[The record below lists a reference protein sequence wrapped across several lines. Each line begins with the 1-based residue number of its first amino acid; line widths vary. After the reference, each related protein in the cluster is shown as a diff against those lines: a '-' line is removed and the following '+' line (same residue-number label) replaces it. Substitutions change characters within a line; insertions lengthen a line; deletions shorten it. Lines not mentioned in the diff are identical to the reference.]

1 MMTFRKL
8 SADSDGRLIRAYFT
22 EGRPDTAP
30 IPDPLE
36 APTLDPGGRMTS
48 YYMGKDRRA
57 SWRPDMPKSVAAA
70 LGIDATQSPSD
81 AVLDHLFE
89 AKRGDNG
96 EAWSVHKRKISAYDL
111 TLAPHKSVS
120 LAVEF
125 ARSPAEAAMIR
136 HALDRAGDA
145 TMRYVARELG
155 WARLGD
161 GGKDGAE
168 PGAVA
173 WAAFRHHNARPTQH
187 IQDGKTG
194 VTYLADV
201 PVPGDPHEHTH
212 YALFNA
218 VVTDSGRVGS
228 LDTKRLHSRVH
239 EFGAYFQALLAEE
252 LRSLGINTHYDK
264 QEQAVVL
271 SAIPEKAV
279 DQFSKSRR
287 QVLGFAKRFAADQGL
302 DWDTMSMDRKF
313 GILAFSGLAA
323 QVAKSEATNE
333 HELWRAEARALGWDH
348 TTVLENVK
356 APVLTDE
363 QRFDNAYRYAARHL
377 EKAFKTAAVIDHDLL
392 RTFAVRGLIG
402 VGIEGGYQDID
413 RVVELIESRGI
424 KIEGEH
430 AALLTGVVDE
440 RVRVTNTAQVRI
452 ERSLAQKAA
461 RAAVD
466 HSGALSEATITGHI
480 TQSGL
485 DFERENEHGKAQKAA
500 IYALGMGGNLTVLTG
515 VAGSGKTTLLTPL
528 VAAYKADQT
537 YSEGGRDIIGI
548 SSAWKQA
555 DALKKAGIEQ
565 TVAVE
570 PFFHRVA
577 SGKIK
582 LSANTVVV
590 IDEVSQVAPRSFLKL
605 LELQAEHGFT
615 VKALGDREQC
625 QAIEAGDTIEILR
638 RVLPKVAMPELLT
651 TVRQETARAREIAG
665 MFRDG
670 RTKEAFAMKREDGT
684 AWLVGGDQDQVI
696 DRIADLYMQR
706 RDVLA
711 ASGSPGGI
719 TVSALTNEDAAD
731 ISRVIRARL
740 KARGEI
746 GNDERT
752 VKAISQNRQ
761 TADLLLATGDKVRL
775 FAKTYATING
785 AAGYIGSNG
794 HIVEVAGWLPNGIL
808 LRDSEGRVGAVDWSK
823 LRDQETG
830 RALLSYGHAS
840 TIDSS
845 QGNTTDEHI
854 NAMPRGSAGATGFKM
869 YTAESRHMKQVF
881 TVISEAA
888 MFEAVKH
895 GRALGDRKEITT
907 KDLWDQVAE
916 DTARKE
922 YKPLGI
928 DLLSRAEKDREQSIQ
943 SFLRLEQHVTTMAD
957 QGRHPGV
964 ETRVRM
970 KERAIGKT
978 LQTQIVALDEAL
990 RRNGAGTTA
999 LAAEVEGFLRE
1010 MKNRTTEMA
1019 EQGVAMARSRR
1030 VPEIKPHFSPSPF

>member
-36 APTLDPGGRMTS
+36 APSLDPGGRLTS

-70 LGIDATQSPSD
+70 LGIDPTRSPSD
-81 AVLDHLFE
+81 AALDRLFE

-96 EAWSVHKRKISAYDL
+96 EAWSVHTRKISAYDL

-125 ARSPAEAAMIR
+125 ARSPAEAVMIR

-155 WARLGD
+155 WARLGA

-187 IQDGKTG
+187 IQDGNTG
-194 VTYLADV
+194 VTYLADI

-239 EFGAYFQALLAEE
+239 EFGAYYQALLAEE
-252 LRSLGINTHYDK
+252 LRSLGISTQYDK
-264 QEQAVVL
+264 QEQAVIL
-271 SAIPEKAV
+271 TAIPENAV

-287 QVLGFAKRFAADQGL
+287 QVLGFAKRFAASQGL
-302 DWDTMSMDRKF
+302 DWDTMSMERKF

-323 QVAKSEATNE
+323 QVAKSDATNE
-333 HELWRAEARALGWDH
+333 HELWRAEARALGWEH

-356 APVLTDE
+356 ATVLTDA
-363 QRFDNAYRYAARHL
+363 QRFDQAYRYAARHL
-377 EKAFKTAAVIDHDLL
+377 AKTFKTAGVIDHDLL

-402 VGIEGGYQDID
+402 VGITGGHQDID

-430 AALLTGVVDE
+430 AALLIGMVDE

-452 ERSLAQKAA
+452 ERTLAAKAE

-466 HSGALSEATITGHI
+466 HTGALSEATITSHVA
-480 TQSGL
+480 QSGL
-485 DFERENEHGKAQKAA
+485 DFEREKEHGKAQKAA

-515 VAGSGKTTLLTPL
+515 VAGSGKTALLTPL
-528 VAAYKADQT
+528 VAAYKADT
-537 YSEGGRDIIGI
+537 TFSDAGRDLIGI

-555 DALKKAGIEQ
+555 DALKPAGINQ

-570 PFFHRVA
+570 PFFTRVA

-605 LELQAEHGFT
+605 LKLQAEHGFT
-615 VKALGDREQC
+615 IKALGDREQC

-665 MFRDG
+665 LFREG
-670 RTKEAFAMKREDGT
+670 QTKLAFAMKREDGT

-696 DRIADLYMQR
+696 ERIADLYMQR

-711 ASGSPGGI
+711 ASGSSAGV

-731 ISRVIRARL
+731 IARVIRGRL

-761 TADLLLATGDKVRL
+761 TADLQLATGDKVRL
-775 FAKTYATING
+775 FSKTYATIG
-785 AAGYIGSNG
+785 GVGGYIGSNG
-794 HIVEVAGWLPNGIL
+794 HIVEIAGWLPNGVL
-808 LRDSEGRVGAVDWSK
+808 LRDSEGRVGAVDWTK

-830 RALLSYGHAS
+830 RTLLSYGHAS

-888 MFEAVKH
+888 VFEAVKH
-895 GRALGDRKEITT
+895 GRALGDRAEITT
-907 KDLWDQVAE
+907 QDLWDQVAE

-922 YKPLGI
+922 YKPLGM
-928 DLLSRAEKDREQSIQ
+928 DLVSRAQRDREQSIQ
-943 SFLRLEQHVTTMAD
+943 SFLRLEQHVSTMAE

-970 KERAIGKT
+970 KERAITKT
-978 LQTQIVALDEAL
+978 LQTQMVALDEAL

-999 LAAEVEGFLRE
+999 LAGEVEGFLHE
-1010 MKNRTTEMA
+1010 MRSRTAEMA
-1019 EQGVAMARSRR
+1019 QQGVAMAQARR
-1030 VPEIKPHFSPSPF
+1030 VPEVKPHFSPAPF